1 MAELIKPV
9 LMVNKIDR
17 GILELQVDGETM
29 YNTFVKVIENTNVI
43 IATYENEDN
52 L

>member
-1 MAELIKPV
+1 
-9 LMVNKIDR
+9 
-17 GILELQVDGETM
+17 M